1 MEDKI
6 RLEIIEYGK
15 KILDKNLTFGSG
27 GNISVRFD
35 NNMLI
40 TPSAV
45 AYDELQK
52 LEIVYMD
59 YEGKVIR
66 GNLKPSSEHKMHSL
80 IYENRKDVNAI
91 IHTHSKYINV
101 LAALGMDL
109 KAANYLIASSGDS
122 IVKVAPYET
131 YGTEELAEK
140 ALEYLENRKAVIL
153 ANHGLITCGKDLEE
167 AYNIAMDLEFCAFV
181 YVKALSIGNV
191 NLIPEDKIEELVE
204 KFKNHGQN

>member
-181 YVKALSIGNV
+181 YVKALSIGEV